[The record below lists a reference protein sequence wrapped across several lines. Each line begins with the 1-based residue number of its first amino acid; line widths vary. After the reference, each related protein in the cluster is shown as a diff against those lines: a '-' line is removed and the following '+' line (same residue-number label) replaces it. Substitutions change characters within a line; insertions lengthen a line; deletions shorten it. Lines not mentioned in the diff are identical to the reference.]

1 MVSHV
6 DEAVFPMGATQLR
19 HRVLT
24 AAAMAAQAL
33 TDIEQSPEGRLRTLM
48 DAHGRI
54 LAARGPSSPMTFS
67 VFRDLLTGDL
77 ARLLPDDVPAEE
89 MDGVRLITPDGLFDD
104 DLYDL
109 EQEQRLVLR
118 TLAKAVRRGR
128 SASGNGLEAEM
139 DQERAYAALKKRQD
153 QEVYVEGRK
162 ALIQMP
168 AGPDGKLRKLKLPS
182 SVADFYRPIS
192 HAATYDRWW
201 FGCPVCGWPMRIA
214 LSRSRGARTGSARC
228 FHRPHTTQGAAYH
241 FKVPSGGKPP
251 SLVPAASPPPLP
263 PGNASVLF
271 TDVRSRIPQPVPVD
285 GHKALTRGVWRWT
298 TVPGLVEVALYQAL
312 EDRGLKPVLWPD
324 LDAYDLHVEAGEG
337 AAKTV
342 FRIDLKDYSNP
353 LLLARKVQA
362 DGGDAGGAQWL
373 VVPDYRA
380 PSVALLAVVCQEFG
394 LKVTTAGEIGA
405 QVCQAGGAL
414 WS

>member
-1 MVSHV
+1 MN
-6 DEAVFPMGATQLR
+6 EAASAMGETQLR

-33 TDIEQSPEGRLRTLM
+33 TDTEQPPEGRLQTLM
-48 DAHGRI
+48 EAHGRI
-54 LAARGPSSPMTFS
+54 LAVRGPSSPMTFS
-67 VFRDLLTGDL
+67 RFRELLAGDL
-77 ARLLPDDVPAEE
+77 ARLLPDGFPAEE
-89 MDGVRLITPDGLFDD
+89 MDGVRLITPDGLYDD

-128 SASGNGLEAEM
+128 RADSDGIEAEM

-153 QEVYVEGRK
+153 QAAYVDGRK
-162 ALIQMP
+162 ALIQTS

-201 FGCPVCGWPMRIA
+201 FACPVCGWPMRITM
-214 LSRSRGARTGSARC
+214 SRSRGSKTGSARC
-228 FHRPHTTQGAAYH
+228 FHRPHTAQGAAYH
-241 FKVPSGGKPP
+241 FKIPSGGKPP
-251 SLVPAASPPPLP
+251 ALVPAASPPPLP

-271 TDVRSRIPQPVPVD
+271 TDVRGRVPEPIPVD

-312 EDRGLKPVLWPD
+312 ADRGLKPVLWPD
-324 LDAYDLHVEAGEG
+324 LDTYDLHVEAGTE
-337 AAKTV
+337 V
-342 FRIDLKDYSNP
+342 FQIDLKDYSNP
-353 LLLARKVQA
+353 MLLARKVQA
-362 DGGDAGGAQWL
+362 DEGDAGGAQWL

-380 PSVALLAVVCQEFG
+380 SSVPLLTAVCREFG

-405 QVCQAGGAL
+405 TISQAGGKA
-414 WS
+414 WT